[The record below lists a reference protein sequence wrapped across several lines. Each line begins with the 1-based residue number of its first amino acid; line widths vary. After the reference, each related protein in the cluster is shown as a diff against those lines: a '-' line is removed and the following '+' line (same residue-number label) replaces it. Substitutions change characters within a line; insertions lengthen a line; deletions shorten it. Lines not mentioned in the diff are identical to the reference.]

1 MAVAAGYA
9 TRNGFEGADYWLQK
23 YGLLPDKY
31 IGKKEAKELGWVSV
45 LGNLDEVAP
54 GKMIGG
60 DIYRNRNGHLPQAD
74 GRIWYEAYIN
84 YSGAYRRRHR
94 ILYEKLQLALWR
106 LGLDREPEKYTL
118 VELNVSY
125 RLQMP

>member
-1 MAVAAGYA
+1 
-9 TRNGFEGADYWLQK
+9 
-23 YGLLPDKY
+23 
-31 IGKKEAKELGWVSV
+31 VSV
-45 LGNLDEVAP
+45 LGNLNKVAP
-54 GKMIGG
+54 GRMIGG

-74 GRIWYEAYIN
+74 GRIWYEAHIN
-84 YSGAYRRRHR
+84 YSGAYRRRQR
-94 ILYEKLQLALWR
+94 ILYEKLQLALWK